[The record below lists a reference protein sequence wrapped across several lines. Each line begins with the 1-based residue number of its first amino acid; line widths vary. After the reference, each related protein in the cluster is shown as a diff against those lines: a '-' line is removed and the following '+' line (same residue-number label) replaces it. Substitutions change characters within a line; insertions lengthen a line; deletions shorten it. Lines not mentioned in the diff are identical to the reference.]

1 LEIPILVANTK
12 KNPKEK
18 CKAVLTRSQRK
29 EIVEKEKRV
38 EGAMEDV
45 SDDGEGK
52 DKKKKMSE
60 EKIEKMKKKK

>member
-1 LEIPILVANTK
+1 
-12 KNPKEK
+12 
-18 CKAVLTRSQRK
+18 
-29 EIVEKEKRV
+29 
-38 EGAMEDV
+38 MEDV